1 MVVVPLREEEY
12 NKDNLFRCN
21 LILLNN
27 GLQFLS
33 VIAAAT
39 N

>member
-1 MVVVPLREEEY
+1 MVVVLQKEEEY
-12 NKDNLFRCN
+12 NKDNLIKCN
-21 LILLNN
+21 LILLND
-27 GLQFLS
+27 GLHFLS